1 MKALGKLLER
11 QQRDMQQ
18 TLDLLT
24 SLEGV
29 DDGAYDEGGE
39 DGRRHRGGLDDDPS
53 SSSSSSSID
62 NDGDGNAIPSSSS
75 IISSI
80 TASVAA
86 GVDYGY
92 TSRSEGCRS
101 ESIKSG
107 NYLGGGGGG
116 DGGDARF
123 EGYGPP
129 GNIFA
134 LGSQQFTRNLLAMIG
149 EYGDERSDP
158 ALTDAQRDL
167 QSRLRRLTLNS
178 TAIWERE
185 RARGPKVA
193 PLVIKVPYYA
203 LCYLLDAVFEGRN
216 AFCRFFLLETVA
228 RMPYFSYITM
238 LHLYETLGF
247 WRRSADIKRIHF
259 AEEWNEVRAGGKGQ
273 SFFGA

>member
-1 MKALGKLLER
+1 MFDR
-11 QQRDMQQ
+11 
-18 TLDLLT
+18 
-24 SLEGV
+24 
-29 DDGAYDEGGE
+29 E
-39 DGRRHRGGLDDDPS
+39 DRRRRREDLDDA

-62 NDGDGNAIPSSSS
+62 DDGDGGNAIPSSS
-75 IISSI
+75 IMASI

-107 NYLGGGGGG
+107 NHLGGGG
-116 DGGDARF
+116 GGDARF

-129 GNIFA
+129 GNVFA
-134 LGSQQFTRNLLAMIG
+134 LGSQQFARNLLAMIG
-149 EYGDERSDP
+149 EYNDEQSDP

-167 QSRLRRLTLNS
+167 QSRLGRLTLNS

-193 PLVIKVPYYA
+193 PYVIKVPYYA
-203 LCYLLDAVFEGRN
+203 LCYLLDVVFEGRN
-216 AFCRFFLLETVA
+216 AFGRFFLLETVA

-247 WRRSADIKRIHF
+247 WRRSADIKKIHF
-259 AEEWNEVRAGGKGQ
+259 AEGWNKVRGGFERVCQ
-273 SFFGA
+273 CMSRCAHRPRD